1 MTIGQLITIYHLN
14 MNNEISTKTKEAH
27 INMREVHINFK
38 KLLKQIERKIK
49 YEKIYKKVN

>member
-1 MTIGQLITIYHLN
+1 MKIKK
-14 MNNEISTKTKEAH
+14 EISTKTKEAY
-27 INMREVHINFK
+27 IDMREVHINFE